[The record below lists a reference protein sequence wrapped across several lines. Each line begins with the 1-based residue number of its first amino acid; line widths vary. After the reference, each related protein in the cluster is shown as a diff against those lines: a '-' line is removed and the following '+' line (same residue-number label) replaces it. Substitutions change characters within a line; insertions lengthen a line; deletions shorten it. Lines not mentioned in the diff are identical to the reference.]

1 MVTCRRDAARKAI
14 HVCAWSGMTR
24 VAAGLVGRPLMMDE
38 TLTIVFNQV
47 VALDEQLHSLWKA
60 SPLVLGPTP
69 TVGLRPVCRP
79 EPEEVDEVFEVL
91 RIGGGVSN
99 DGDGIDGNELIETDR
114 PVGGLLIASTSTS
127 TLTSTFSLGPCCAC
141 ATPPSTVLGPD

>member
-1 MVTCRRDAARKAI
+1 
-14 HVCAWSGMTR
+14 MTR
-24 VAAGLVGRPLMMDE
+24 VAAGLVGRPLMTEE
-38 TLTIVFNQV
+38 TLTSVFNQV
-47 VALDEQLHSLWKA
+47 VALEEQLHSLWKA

-91 RIGGGVSN
+91 RIGGGVTN

-127 TLTSTFSLGPCCAC
+127 TLTSTFSLGPCCAWE
-141 ATPPSTVLGPD
+141 ASPSTGPEPD

>member
-1 MVTCRRDAARKAI
+1 
-14 HVCAWSGMTR
+14 MTR
-24 VAAGLVGRPLMMDE
+24 VAAGLVGRPLMTEE

-47 VALDEQLHSLWKA
+47 VALEEQLHSLWKA

-69 TVGLRPVCRP
+69 TVGLRSARRP

-91 RIGGGVSN
+91 RIGDGVTN

-114 PVGGLLIASTSTS
+114 LVGGLLIASTSTS
-127 TLTSTFSLGPCCAC
+127 TLTSTFSLGACCAC
-141 ATPPSTVLGPD
+141 EASPSTVSGPD